1 MRQLACKSVF
11 SLYTSFLTL
20 GGVAAAQADAALT
33 VEPANAEGG
42 GATNDAP
49 PRDQVYSYGYRERA
63 AADVGSAVTVIS
75 AADIESRQY
84 SFVADAL
91 KEAPGVALA
100 RNSAFGGFASAR
112 IRGGSSGQT
121 LVVIDGVIVNDPS
134 APQGGFN
141 FANLDVADIEQ
152 IEVLRGPQSLVWGAD
167 AIGGV
172 ISIRTKDDGPPLS
185 AYAEGGS
192 RGAARGGATLFGDF
206 GGAFARATVSGVR
219 SDGIS
224 RAANGTEKD
233 GYRALSASLTAGA
246 ALGANADLRINARI
260 SDSHAEIDGFPPPLF
275 VFGDTAETEDTT
287 DFALSARLDHR
298 TGERYKGAL
307 TLAFSGVDRRDEDQ
321 GFETFAAKG
330 DRLSANYWGAVAI
343 EPSVSLEAGAKAE
356 RNSARVSGVDENAT
370 SGAVFALV
378 EAKPIKSIVLSA
390 GARRDEFSNFEGATT
405 SRVAGVWT
413 LSENAAGA
421 TRLRASWGEG
431 FRAPTLFELN
441 FDQFGVTPNPDLRPE
456 RAHGFD
462 AGIEQDAGRVLVRA
476 TYFRQ
481 RVKDQIDFDF
491 AGNGYFN
498 IDRVKSE
505 GVEVETEWAIADFI
519 EARLTYSFIDAKDEL
534 SGLPILR
541 TPKHSGSA
549 TITVKPSAALSLSS
563 TVTFNGKEADFPSPN
578 DSFTKVDIR
587 AAYHVSEALEL
598 YGRVE
603 NAADSDYEDVSGFGE
618 PGVSAFAGLRV
629 RL

>member
-1 MRQLACKSVF
+1 MRRFACKSVF
-11 SLYTSFLTL
+11 SLYTSFLAL
-20 GGVAAAQADAALT
+20 SAAAAAQADAALT
-33 VEPANAEGG
+33 VESAEEES
-42 GATNDAP
+42 DAP
-49 PRDQVYSYGYRERA
+49 PRDQIYSYGYRERA

-152 IEVLRGPQSLVWGAD
+152 IEVLRGPQSLIWGAD

-192 RGAARGGATLFGDF
+192 HDTARGGATLFGDF

-233 GYRALSASLTAGA
+233 GYRSLSASLAAGSELGA
-246 ALGANADLRINARI
+246 AADLRITARI
-260 SDSHAEIDGFPPPLF
+260 SDSYAEIDGFPPPLF
-275 VFGDTAETEDTT
+275 LFGDTAETEDTT
-287 DFALSARLDHR
+287 DYSIAGRLDHR
-298 TGERYKGAL
+298 SGESYRGAL
-307 TLAFSGVDRRDEDQ
+307 SLSYSGVNRRDEDQ

-343 EPSVSLEAGAKAE
+343 SSSLSLEAGAKAE
-356 RNSARVSGVDENAT
+356 RSSAKVSGVDENAT
-370 SGAVFALV
+370 SGAVFALI
-378 EAKPIKSIVLSA
+378 EIKPIKSIVFSA

-413 LSENAAGA
+413 LSESAASA

-441 FDQFGVTPNPDLRPE
+441 FDQFGVTPNPNLRPE

-462 AGIEQDAGRVLVRA
+462 VGVEQESGDILFRA
-476 TYFRQ
+476 TYFHQ
-481 RVKDQIDFDF
+481 RIRDQIDFDF

-498 IDRVKSE
+498 IDRVKTE
-505 GVEVETEWAIADFI
+505 GVEVETEWAIAEFI
-519 EARLTYSFIDAKDEL
+519 DTRLTYSFIDAKDA
-534 SGLPILR
+534 STGLPIPR

-549 TITVKPSAALSLSS
+549 TVTLRPSAALSLSS
-563 TVTFNGKEADFPSPN
+563 TVIFNGKEADFPASN
-578 DSFTKVDIR
+578 ASFVKVDVR
-587 AAYHVSEALEL
+587 AAYRISDALEL
-598 YGRVE
+598 YGRIE

-618 PGVSAFAGLRV
+618 PGASAFAGLRV

>member
-1 MRQLACKSVF
+1 MRRSACKSVF
-11 SLYTSFLTL
+11 SLYTSFFIFC
-20 GGVAAAQADAALT
+20 AAASAQTDPALT
-33 VEPANAEGG
+33 VEPAKEASGEESQ
-42 GATNDAP
+42 
-49 PRDQVYSYGYRERA
+49 DQVFSYGYRDRD
-63 AADVGSAVTVIS
+63 AADVGSSVTVIS

-100 RNSAFGGFASAR
+100 RNGAFGGFASAR

-121 LVVIDGVIVNDPS
+121 LVIIDGVIVNDPS

-141 FANLDVADIEQ
+141 FANLDVAGIEQ

-172 ISIRTKDDGPPLS
+172 ISIRTKDDGPPLF
-185 AYAEGGS
+185 AYTEGGS
-192 RGAARGGATLFGDF
+192 RSTARGGATLSGDF
-206 GGAFARATVSGVR
+206 GAVFARATVSGVR
-219 SDGIS
+219 SGGIS

-233 GYRALSASLTAGA
+233 GYRSLAASLTAGTEIGA
-246 ALGANADLRINARI
+246 AADFTLTARV
-260 SDSHAEIDGFPPPLF
+260 SDSRAEIDGFPPPLF
-275 VFGDTAETEDTT
+275 LFGDTAETEDTT
-287 DFALSARLDHR
+287 DYSIAARLDHR
-298 TGERYKGAL
+298 SGERRQGAL
-307 TLAFSGVDRRDEDQ
+307 LLSYAGVDRRDEDQ

-330 DRLSANYWGAVAI
+330 DRFSANYWGAVAI
-343 EPSVSLEAGAKAE
+343 APSLSVEAGVKAE
-356 RNSARVSGVDENAT
+356 RNSAKVSGIDENAT
-370 SGAVFALV
+370 SGALFALV
-378 EAKPIKSIVLSA
+378 EIKPVKSLILSA

-413 LSENAAGA
+413 LSESAAGT

-456 RAHGFD
+456 RARGFD
-462 AGIEQDAGRVLVRA
+462 AGIEQKAGSVLVRA

-481 RVKDQIDFDF
+481 RVRDQIDFDF
-491 AGNGYFN
+491 VGSGYFN

-505 GVEVETEWAIADFI
+505 GVEVETEWAIADFL

-549 TITVKPSAALSLSS
+549 TITLKPSAALSLSS
-563 TVTFNGKEADFPSPN
+563 TVAFNGKEADFPSPN
-578 DSFTKVDIR
+578 DGFTRIDIR
-587 AAYHVSEALEL
+587 AAYRISEALEI

-603 NAADSDYEDVSGFGE
+603 NATDSDYEDVSGFGE
-618 PGVSAFAGLRV
+618 PGASAFAGLRM